1 MPPDLAL
8 VAGAIS
14 TVIFMTSYVPMLV
27 KAMRTRDL
35 HSYSLSNLL
44 LINLGNMV
52 HSVYVFSLP
61 IGPIWALHSM
71 YLAAGA
77 LMIVWYLRFSRTRA
91 RAAPG
96 RKHHRRE

>member
-1 MPPDLAL
+1 MSPWDLPL
-8 VAGAIS
+8 VAGVIS

-35 HSYSLSNLL
+35 SSYSMSNLL
-44 LINLGNMV
+44 LINAGNLV
-52 HSVYVFSLP
+52 YSVYVFSLP

-77 LMIVWYLRFSRTRA
+77 LMIIWYLRFSRTHSRTEES
-91 RAAPG
+91 PT
-96 RKHHRRE
+96 